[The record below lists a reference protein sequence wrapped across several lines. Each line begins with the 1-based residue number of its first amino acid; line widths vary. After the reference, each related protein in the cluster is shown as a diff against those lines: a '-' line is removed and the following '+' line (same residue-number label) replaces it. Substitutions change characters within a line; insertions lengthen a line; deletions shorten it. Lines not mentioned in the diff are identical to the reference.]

1 MIVKMDRMATKGQK
15 DKVVARIKALG
26 LDAAEIVGTER
37 SVLGVRGDVSKIH
50 EDQLRLPGVQDVYR
64 ISKNYKLASKEYHQ
78 HVNGKSSYTSFT
90 VGNLSIGNGKLVI
103 MAGPCTVESE
113 EQIMASAR
121 AVKEAGGDILRG
133 GAFKPRTS
141 PYAFEG
147 LGEEGLALL
156 AKARDKYGLPVVT
169 EIMSEAQLPLFEKY
183 DIDIIQVGSR
193 NGRNFHLLNELGK
206 QKRPVFLKREMGTL
220 LEEWLL
226 CAERI
231 MSHGNTKVI
240 LCERGIT
247 TFEKYTRNTLDLN
260 SVAAIKYELSH
271 LPIFS
276 DPSHGTG
283 RRNLIMPMSLASV
296 AAGADGL
303 MIEMHPRPEEALT
316 DAFQQVTPETLAVII
331 RKARAMHTA
340 VRDET

>member
-1 MIVKMDRMATKGQK
+1 
-15 DKVVARIKALG
+15 
-26 LDAAEIVGTER
+26 
-37 SVLGVRGDVSKIH
+37 
-50 EDQLRLPGVQDVYR
+50 
-64 ISKNYKLASKEYHQ
+64 
-78 HVNGKSSYTSFT
+78 
-90 VGNLSIGNGKLVI
+90 
-103 MAGPCTVESE
+103 
-113 EQIMASAR
+113 
-121 AVKEAGGDILRG
+121 
-133 GAFKPRTS
+133 
-141 PYAFEG
+141 
-147 LGEEGLALL
+147 
-156 AKARDKYGLPVVT
+156 
-169 EIMSEAQLPLFEKY
+169 
-183 DIDIIQVGSR
+183 IQVGSR